1 MYFFLILKL
10 NSSKLIH
17 SEFDIKSFKKKKGV
31 NFVGKKS
38 QNDID
43 SE

>member
-17 SEFDIKSFKKKKGV
+17 SEFDIKSLKKKGV

>member
-17 SEFDIKSFKKKKGV
+17 SEFDIKSFKKRCTLC
-31 NFVGKKS
+31 GKIS